1 MFPCVNVPLYVRLG
15 FFHNA
20 DLQTLGWNGLWWCDS
35 CRCYHMENSVWQ
47 CAECVS
53 RSDGR
58 CLFVLCTKRSASVSA
73 CWDVRHLMT
82 LSVCLPGRYFVNRH
96 LCAGVCACCQLDFV
110 GLCVHV
116 FLQMMELSVGV
127 EICAQTEHL
136 CPSVLFQ
143 SSTVSVL
150 KA

>member
-1 MFPCVNVPLYVRLG
+1 MLG
-15 FFHNA
+15 CPPS
-20 DLQTLGWNGLWWCDS
+20 DDS
-35 CRCYHMENSVWQ
+35 V
-47 CAECVS
+47 
-53 RSDGR
+53 
-58 CLFVLCTKRSASVSA
+58 
-73 CWDVRHLMT
+73 
-82 LSVCLPGRYFVNRH
+82 SVCLPGRYFVNRH